1 MARFWYRLMLM
12 NGALLLNSNSCN
24 KGSTKQEP
32 DDSFFHAKLSCFQG
46 MKTVILEINTK
57 HLKLPK
63 FFSNNDLFG
72 EESHPYKSSVK
83 PAETFRQKN
92 FCPMRNRWNRKSF
105 RYPIQVLDP
114 FSLDLI
120 ASKDL
125 QLPTR
130 TKPNSVASIFESILP
145 L

>member
-1 MARFWYRLMLM
+1 MLI

-63 FFSNNDLFG
+63 SFSSNDLFG
-72 EESHPYKSSVK
+72 EESHPDKSSVK
-83 PAETFRQKN
+83 PKHFGKKLLFDA
-92 FCPMRNRWNRKSF
+92 KSAKSEKL
-105 RYPIQVLDP
+105 PISD
-114 FSLDLI
+114 
-120 ASKDL
+120 
-125 QLPTR
+125 T
-130 TKPNSVASIFESILP
+130 SVGSF
-145 L
+145 